1 MVLPAT
7 ILRRVLIASSIFWS
21 LLLPLAPFAASR
33 PAPAIAWYTLAFL
46 VYGVGS
52 VVCHQLP
59 ERSFFLWSA
68 QWPVCARCTGI
79 YVGAAVAALVATVR
93 QKTAVQLKADTTY
106 RGMNT
111 YQGINTHQGI
121 TSRRARLILAAA
133 AAPTVATLVYEWTTG
148 DRPSNMIRALTG
160 APLGAA
166 ILFIVAGARWL
177 QRASAASTSG

>member
-1 MVLPAT
+1 MVLAAT
-7 ILRRVLIASSIFWS
+7 ILRRVFVASSIVWA

-46 VYGVGS
+46 VYGAGS

-79 YVGAAVAALVATVR
+79 YFGAAVAALFAMTVR
-93 QKTAVQLKADTTY
+93 LKPD
-106 RGMNT
+106 NT
-111 YQGINTHQGI
+111 YQGI
-121 TSRRARLILAAA
+121 TSRRARLMLLAAA
-133 AAPTVATLVYEWTTG
+133 LPTAATLVYEWTTG
-148 DRPSNMIRALTG
+148 DMPSHMIRALAG

-166 ILFIVAGARWL
+166 IAIIVAGALRL
-177 QRASAASTSG
+177 QRAGDPSPSETGGPSQVRRNVN

>member
-7 ILRRVLIASSIFWS
+7 ILRRVLITSSIFWS

-33 PAPAIAWYTLAFL
+33 PAPAIAWYMLAFL

-93 QKTAVQLKADTTY
+93 LPPGKPDTTY
-106 RGMNT
+106 
-111 YQGINTHQGI
+111 QGI

-133 AAPTVATLVYEWTTG
+133 AAPTVAT
-148 DRPSNMIRALTG
+148 
-160 APLGAA
+160 
-166 ILFIVAGARWL
+166 
-177 QRASAASTSG
+177 